1 MRLLNRLLLILGCA
15 LVAHVVAS
23 YICLYFTL
31 DRIADVIVNSASS
44 FGVNIPHEYKV
55 FAPLHIFQILVKWG
69 AGGHDSTKGLI
80 FLWACYLVPFAV
92 IFVLGLMIPRW
103 MFIEDGRKRA

>member
-1 MRLLNRLLLILGCA
+1 MRIVNRLLLILGCA

-23 YICLYFTL
+23 YVCLYFTL
-31 DRIADVIVNSASS
+31 DRIADQIINSASS

-55 FAPLHIFQILVKWG
+55 FAPLHIFQILVAWAG
-69 AGGHDSTKGLI
+69 GGHDTTKGLI

-92 IFVLGLMIPRW
+92 ILVLGLMVPRW
-103 MFIEDGRKRA
+103 MFIDDGGRR